1 MRTVALIIALSS
13 SLAQADDNAD
23 NHVANLLEVAD
34 GDNLDHHVDAPT
46 QGIEIGVATG
56 YTRGVGSIGD
66 GMQRIEDIS
75 RSGASVELDAMY
87 RINARFAVG
96 VYFSLARYATV
107 EQIGVLG
114 AGAGFQAVA
123 HLRPDR
129 SADPWVSLAT
139 GWRSL
144 AVSAEGTPNGSLQG
158 FDLARV
164 QLGLDYRVN
173 ENVAIAPVVGA
184 SLSAFVVEES
194 PDRFTEISD
203 KTLSVVGFAGLAG
216 RFDLR

>member
-13 SLAQADDNAD
+13 SLAHADDNAD
-23 NHVANLLEVAD
+23 SHVASLLGVTD
-34 GDNLDHHVDAPT
+34 GGGLDHHVDAPT
-46 QGIEIGVATG
+46 QAIEIGVATG
-56 YTRGVGSIGD
+56 YTRGIGSIGD
-66 GMQRIEDIS
+66 GMQRIEDMS

-87 RINARFAVG
+87 RLDATFAVG
-96 VYFSLARYATV
+96 AYFSLARYATV

-114 AGAGFQAVA
+114 AGAGVQAVA
-123 HLRPDR
+123 HVRPDR
-129 SADPWVSLAT
+129 SVDPWVGLAA

-144 AVSAEGTPNGSLQG
+144 AVSEQGTPNGSLQG

-173 ENVAIAPVVGA
+173 DKVAIAPVVGA

-194 PDRFTEISD
+194 PGRFTELSD
-203 KTLSVVGFAGLAG
+203 KALSVVGFAGLAG